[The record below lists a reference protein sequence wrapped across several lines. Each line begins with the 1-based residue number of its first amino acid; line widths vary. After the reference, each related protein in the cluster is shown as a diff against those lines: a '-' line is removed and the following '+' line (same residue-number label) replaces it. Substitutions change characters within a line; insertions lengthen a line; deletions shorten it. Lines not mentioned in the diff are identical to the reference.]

1 MHTLPSGWF
10 RQVNVKM
17 MYLFQLNPKC
27 RVERLLS
34 GYLRGCVIISIV
46 NGRSGSFGGCVIISF
61 NLNSLHQLHINAVL
75 EYWKLRAISY
85 SWNPYKPMR
94 DYKFIQKYHRGLN
107 RVPARTYICACLNQ
121 LSYRCHN

>member
-17 MYLFQLNPKC
+17 MYIFQVNLKC

-46 NGRSGSFGGCVIISF
+46 KGRSGSFGGCVIISF
-61 NLNSLHQLHINAVL
+61 NLNSLHQLHMNAVL

-85 SWNPYKPMR
+85 SWNPYIPMT
-94 DYKFIQKYHRGLN
+94 YKQTDILNIGAVFASLNKIIPWPHRITVKL
-107 RVPARTYICACLNQ
+107 V
-121 LSYRCHN
+121 